1 LLGAQVQVRNAEIQF
16 QRTQRLVQEQLTP
29 QADYDTS
36 KAAYD
41 AAVAQAA
48 QSEASLKQ
56 AKTNLSYTKIFSPI
70 DGIVVARQYDVGQT
84 VAASFQAPTLFTIAE
99 DLTKMQV
106 QADVDQSDI
115 SRVSVGQTAR
125 FTVDAYADEPFSGQI
140 SQIRLNAT
148 QNQNVITYPVMI
160 DVPNPDAKLKPKM
173 TADVTIEVARVSD
186 VLRVPNAALRF
197 RPIETATTAGAAG
210 TPGRR
215 SKAGSKA
222 ERLLERRPKLS
233 GKRPAARPRSAD
245 RPFTCSRRRGA
256 EGDPGAHRD
265 QRRPLH
271 GDRLRRPQGRRPR
284 HHRHRDRARR
294 ADRRRRSRD
303 DARARSG
310 RRRPT
315 LLIDIKDVVK
325 VYTLGEVEVRALDG
339 VSLSIA
345 GGEFVAIMGPSG
357 SGKSTL
363 MNLLGC
369 LDRPDVGPVRPGR
382 HRRVRDELGQ
392 PRRSAQREDRFRL
405 PVVQPPRAHLGP
417 GERRAAAPVWA
428 RRPSLGRARQAAPA
442 ARSIA
447 SGLSRARAP
456 HASQLPAVSSS
467 ASRSPRALI
476 TDPAILLADEPTGK
490 PRHED
495 LGRTSCRSSRSSTTR
510 GRRCS

>member
-1 LLGAQVQVRNAEIQF
+1 VTTVQVGSQVSGIVAKLYADWNSPVKKGQLLAELDPTPFQQQVEQRQADLLGAQVQVRNAEIQF

-197 RPIETATTAGAAG
+197 RPIETATTAGSGGNAGASKQGRQQGGSGFSKAAEALGQAAG
-210 TPGRR
+210 GSPTKRGQTVYVLDASGEPKATQVRTGISDGRFTAIVSGDLKAGDRVITGIATARAEQTGAGVPGMTPGR
-215 SKAGSKA
+215 G
-222 ERLLERRPKLS
+222 
-233 GKRPAARPRSAD
+233 
-245 RPFTCSRRRGA
+245 
-256 EGDPGAHRD
+256 PG
-265 QRRPLH
+265 
-271 GDRLRRPQGRRPR
+271 GGGRR
-284 HHRHRDRARR
+284 
-294 ADRRRRSRD
+294 
-303 DARARSG
+303 
-310 RRRPT
+310 
-315 LLIDIKDVVK
+315 
-325 VYTLGEVEVRALDG
+325 
-339 VSLSIA
+339 
-345 GGEFVAIMGPSG
+345 F
-357 SGKSTL
+357 
-363 MNLLGC
+363 
-369 LDRPDVGPVRPGR
+369 
-382 HRRVRDELGQ
+382 
-392 PRRSAQREDRFRL
+392 
-405 PVVQPPRAHLGP
+405 
-417 GERRAAAPVWA
+417 
-428 RRPSLGRARQAAPA
+428 
-442 ARSIA
+442 
-447 SGLSRARAP
+447 
-456 HASQLPAVSSS
+456 
-467 ASRSPRALI
+467 
-476 TDPAILLADEPTGK
+476 
-490 PRHED
+490 
-495 LGRTSCRSSRSSTTR
+495 
-510 GRRCS
+510 